1 MSAQPQRTGLIGK
14 KLGMTQLF
22 DNDGN
27 QIMVTAIKADGCRV
41 VGHRTN
47 DNDGYTAVRLG
58 NGEVK
63 TKNMSKPE
71 RGQYAKAGVEPMR
84 RMVEFRVSEDAL
96 VDIGAQIS
104 VDHFAKGQYVDIT
117 GTSKGKGFAGA
128 MKRHGFG
135 GMRATHGTSTVHR
148 HLGSTGQCQD
158 PGKVFKGKKMPGHMG
173 NATTTMINLQVVDYD
188 TEEGVIFVKGS
199 VPGPKNGWV
208 VLSDAV
214 KKALKEDAPFPA
226 AVIEEE
232 VAEEEPEAEEASVE
246 ENGETTEKQTA
257 DQDEEQPEDTEE
269 KSQEADDE
277 DTSPT
282 DEDK

>member
-1 MSAQPQRTGLIGK
+1 
-14 KLGMTQLF
+14 
-22 DNDGN
+22 
-27 QIMVTAIKADGCRV
+27 MVTAIKADGCKV

-58 NGEVK
+58 NGDIK

-173 NATTTMINLQVVDYD
+173 NATTTMINLQVVDHD

-199 VPGPKNGWV
+199 VPGPKNSWV
-208 VLSDAV
+208 ILSDAL
-214 KKALKEDAPFPA
+214 KKVLVDDAPFPA

-232 VAEEEPEAEEASVE
+232 AAEEEPEAEEVSDDKTVGEADGEKAAESAE
-246 ENGETTEKQTA
+246 ENS
-257 DQDEEQPEDTEE
+257 EDTEDQ
-269 KSQEADDE
+269 SQEADDKKA
-277 DTSPT
+277 SAK